1 MGYDQRRIDS
11 VKIIF
16 FQWNNYDLDNN
27 RKFNVRVWYICMW
40 YLGWIW
46 IASKSFTIYPRID
59 EIIISSLIE
68 FSTILN
74 LIVIK
79 NLYLKK
85 FTDRHANL
93 LSTPFF

>member
-1 MGYDQRRIDS
+1 MGYDQSRIDS

-27 RKFNVRVWYICMW
+27 RKFNVRVWYLRMW

-46 IASKSFTIYPRID
+46 IASKSFTIYIRID